1 MQIKVNP
8 FGNIFQL
15 VKLNIKQNLY
25 LINPKQFLFIFKSMA
40 SFWLQNQLFWKGQ
53 NDKKMYIFGDLVF
66 NTHQRTLDWRSSLSV
81 KLPDPFLPPF
91 IPPFWVRMKWAEIEA
106 CYSSTHCFFLNGI
119 ENQCF
124 RFISNMAAKIT
135 EI

>member
-15 VKLNIKQNLY
+15 VQLNIKQNLY
-25 LINPKQFLFIFKSMA
+25 LIKPKQFLFIFKSMA
-40 SFWLQNQLFWKGQ
+40 FSWIQSQSFWKGQ
-53 NDKKMYIFGDLVF
+53 NDKKMYILGDLVY
-66 NTHQRTLDWRSSLSV
+66 NTHQRTSDLRSSLSV
-81 KLPDPFLPPF
+81 QLPDPFLPPF
-91 IPPFWVRMKWAEIEA
+91 IPPFWVWMKWAETEA
-106 CYSSTHCFFLNGI
+106 CYFSTHCFLNGI
-119 ENQCF
+119 ENQSF